1 MGMLLVLL
9 QETRFGE
16 QRSEKSATGG
26 SGLALVLGLKAGS
39 AAGTENIGCVLPG
52 DLDLQPF
59 PYKLCKVRKITVETK
74 GIPHVV
80 THDARTIRYPDPVIK
95 LNDAVQID
103 LGTGKI
109 TSFIKFDTGNVCMAI
124 GGANLGCVG
133 VITNRERH
141 PGSFDVLH
149 LKDASGNSFATR
161 ISNIFVI
168 GNGYKPWISLPR
180 GKGIRLTTA
189 EERDKRLAA
198 KQSSG

>member
-1 MGMLLVLL
+1 MVPLVWDNLQHPQLQSML
-9 QETRFGE
+9 QE
-16 QRSEKSATGG
+16 A
-26 SGLALVLGLKAGS
+26 
-39 AAGTENIGCVLPG
+39 I
-52 DLDLQPF
+52 DLQLH
-59 PYKLCKVRKITVETK
+59 YKLCKVRKITVGTK
-74 GIPHVV
+74 GIPHLV
-80 THDARTIRYPDPVIK
+80 THDALTICYPDPVIK

-133 VITNRERH
+133 VIINRERH
-141 PGSFDVLH
+141 PGSFDVVH
-149 LKDASGNSFATR
+149 MKDASGNSFATR

-180 GKGIRLTTA
+180 GKGIRLTIA